1 MNRIF
6 LCDDQIVV
14 TEGLYKILSTDPEIE
29 ICGVAH
35 DGADLLEKLPSAH
48 ADLVLID
55 LKMPVM
61 NGILA
66 TRQIRMK
73 FPAVHVL
80 VLTTYDDDEWIFDAL
95 RAGAEGYLLKDLP
108 PEQLISAIKGT
119 IEGKSYID
127 PKVTARVIEKASSIP
142 QTSKSLRNFD
152 LSEREMEILKLIAQ
166 GFSNAEIGDRL
177 FLTEGTVRNYT
188 RGIFAKL
195 GVSARTQAA
204 VTAIKFGLVAIS
216 EI

>member
-14 TEGLYKILSTDPEIE
+14 TEGLNKILSTDPEIE

-35 DGADLLEKLPSAH
+35 DGADLLEKLPAAR

-73 FPAVHVL
+73 FPTVHVL

-108 PEQLISAIKGT
+108 PEQLIGAIKGT

>member
-1 MNRIF
+1 MIRVF
-6 LCDDQIVV
+6 LCDDQMVV
-14 TEGLYKILSTDPEIE
+14 TEGLAKILSTDPEIE

-35 DGADLLEKLPSAH
+35 DGADLLEQLPASKP
-48 ADLVLID
+48 DLVLID

-66 TRQIRMK
+66 TRRIRK
-73 FPAVHVL
+73 EFPAVHVL

-108 PEQLISAIKGT
+108 PEQLIAAIKGT
-119 IEGKSYID
+119 LQGKSYID
-127 PKVTARVIEKASSIP
+127 PKVTARVIEKASSTP
-142 QTSKSLRNFD
+142 QSSGSLKNFD
-152 LSEREMEILKLIAQ
+152 LSEREMEILKGIAQ

-177 FLTEGTVRNYT
+177 FLSEGTVRNYT
-188 RGIFAKL
+188 RGIFAKM

-204 VTAIKFGLVAIS
+204 VAAIKFGLVDIN